1 MPPSEK
7 DYIIGS
13 HLLGCTCVDCSPRP
27 DVGSHPAGCTCE
39 DCSARRESPSH
50 PSGCTCVDCSP
61 RPEAGSHPSG
71 CTCVDCSARPEAGSH
86 PSGCTCED
94 CSPRPEAGSHPA
106 GCACEDCSPRP
117 RAQNI
122 PKRDNRPSRWVVF
135 WRRFQHTDWT
145 NTVLLV
151 SSCMSLA
158 VFALYPAALAG
169 WVEENLQTQ
178 KQADPPTSSSG
189 FDLPPTSDLRPVSPV
204 GQMDPAGGFLPA
216 SELEQ
221 YHQQLLALINADREA
236 HALYPVVLGNNTA
249 AQGHAEDM
257 VRQDY
262 ISHWDPLGL
271 TPYMRYTLAGG
282 SAYEAEN
289 VALGYGGNSIAES
302 VEEAQKWLMNSP
314 GHKENILDKW
324 HNRVNLGVA
333 CDESVCAAVQQ
344 FESDYV
350 VFSVQPTILN
360 GILRFAGNMKGD
372 FTFQGA
378 HLWYDQPPHPL
389 TSGQLDATYSYSAG
403 QQPATFL
410 RKPPGE
416 NSYYP
421 ETSAQHSYR
430 RLRWTHIR

>member
-1 MPPSEK
+1 M
-7 DYIIGS
+7 
-13 HLLGCTCVDCSPRP
+13 
-27 DVGSHPAGCTCE
+27 
-39 DCSARRESPSH
+39 
-50 PSGCTCVDCSP
+50 
-61 RPEAGSHPSG
+61 
-71 CTCVDCSARPEAGSH
+71 
-86 PSGCTCED
+86 
-94 CSPRPEAGSHPA
+94 
-106 GCACEDCSPRP
+106 
-117 RAQNI
+117 
-122 PKRDNRPSRWVVF
+122 
-135 WRRFQHTDWT
+135 
-145 NTVLLV
+145 
-151 SSCMSLA
+151 
-158 VFALYPAALAG
+158 YPAALAG

-189 FDLPPTSDLRPVSPV
+189 FDLPPTSDLRPVSLV

-282 SAYEAEN
+282 AAYEAEN

-430 RLRWTHIR
+430 RYVDPYSLAPNIPRSGTPEKSATNKVKAVPWITAATWRDSGQNFEIEANISSVLNDLGPGVYTLIIWGNIGGEAVPLTKYSLFMG